1 MRKPRFADVLRARM
15 EAQIDRIIAAHVDAS
30 GSEDARIR
38 LQAADALL
46 AAARGPK
53 NLRAILPVLR
63 RREWT
68 IEDVML
74 SEPFAIGLDTE

>member
-1 MRKPRFADVLRARM
+1 M
-15 EAQIDRIIAAHVDAS
+15 EAEIDRIIAAHVGAL

-38 LQAADALL
+38 LQAAEALL

-53 NLRAILPVLR
+53 NLRAIPPVLKR
-63 RREWT
+63 RPWT

-74 SEPFAIGLDTE
+74 SEPLAIGLDTM